1 MMNNATTQTKT
12 RADAW
17 ALLTEFTKSDA
28 LIKHSLAVEAAMR
41 YYARHFNE
49 DEELWGM
56 VGLLHDFDYEQFPL
70 PSEHPYKGQAIL
82 ADRGFS
88 EEIRRGIMA
97 HAPHTGAPRGTRMHK
112 AIFAVDELCGF
123 IVAVTLIRPSKKLA
137 DVAVSSVNKK
147 MKQAGFAKNVSR
159 SDIELGARE
168 LGFALDEHISHV
180 LGAMQGIAHEL
191 EL

>member
-1 MMNNATTQTKT
+1 MNNIATQTKT

-17 ALLTEFTKSDA
+17 ALLTEYTKSEA
-28 LIKHSLAVEAAMR
+28 LLKHSLAVEAAMH

-70 PSEHPYKGQAIL
+70 PSEHPYKGQIIL
-82 ADRGFS
+82 AERGFS
-88 EEIRRGIMA
+88 EEIRQGIMA
-97 HAPHTGAPRGTRMHK
+97 HAPHTGTPRETRLHK

-137 DVAVSSVNKK
+137 DVAVSSVKKK

-159 SDIELGARE
+159 DDIVKGAQELG
-168 LGFALDEHISHV
+168 LNLDQHIEHV
-180 LGAMQGIAHEL
+180 LKAMQSVASGL
-191 EL
+191 GL